1 MRERLLLILAV
12 LLVRLPFL
20 NHPIQ
25 GDDAYYLAVAQHAQI
40 EPLHPTHFRHLSAG
54 IDVDM
59 RGYPHPPL
67 NGVYLGALL
76 ASFREVREATF
87 HLAYLPFSI
96 VAVLAAYSMARRMSS
111 RPMWATLLFIA
122 TPAFLINGTS
132 FESDLPHL
140 ASFLTALALFES
152 DRLVLS
158 ALCMIL
164 ASLTA
169 YQAVVLTPILAWRLF
184 AKRTPLGAK
193 WLVILTPVLTIAGY
207 QCFERLSTGAMP
219 AAVLTGYFQ
228 NYNLQSITN
237 KIRNFAALT
246 THLGWMAPPLLAP
259 ISWIAIPAAALA
271 AWFDSSPL
279 FWIPFGLGVATLYN
293 SRRNSWILIF
303 FGSALVIFFAGSARY
318 LLPIALPVAVLAV
331 ERFAKRTWL
340 LALGFGTH
348 LALGLAL
355 AAANYQHWDGY
366 RRVIASIADQI
377 ETKRTWVNAEW
388 GLRFYA
394 ESHGAM
400 PMHRGEALR
409 AGDLLIDSKLA
420 FFPTDYR
427 TGGGQLT
434 VLERH
439 TIRPS
444 IPLRILSMDS
454 CSAYSSAQNGLCAF
468 GISDKPAD
476 EVTISTVTA
485 RMPELSYLPMSAPQ
499 AESQLLSGVYGLE
512 GGSWRWTGSRIAA
525 LLKAPAKPLP
535 IAVTFRI
542 VDQSPARLITLSANG
557 ETLATQSYPGP
568 GLYTLQSQ
576 RPFAPAGSAPVTV
589 TVVADKTFQAPGD
602 NRELAL
608 ILTGIGFVQ
617 P

>member
-1 MRERLLLILAV
+1 MRERLFLIAVV

-59 RGYPHPPL
+59 RGYPHPPF
-67 NGVYLGALL
+67 NGMYLGALL
-76 ASFREVREATF
+76 GLFRDIREVPF

-96 VAVLAAYSMARRMSS
+96 MAVLSAYSLARRMSS
-111 RPMWATLLFIA
+111 RPLWVTLLFIA
-122 TPAFLINGTS
+122 TPTFLVNGTS
-132 FESDLPHL
+132 LESDLPHL
-140 ASFLTALALFES
+140 ALFLTAVALFES

-158 ALCMIL
+158 AACMAL

-169 YQAVVLTPILAWRLF
+169 YQAVVLTPLLGWRLF
-184 AKRTPLGAK
+184 AKRTPLGPR
-193 WLVILTPVLTIAGY
+193 WLVILTPVLTIVAY
-207 QCFERLSTGAMP
+207 QAFERLSTGAMP

-228 NYNLQSITN
+228 SYNLQSITN

-246 THLGWMAPPLLAP
+246 THLGWMVSPFLAP
-259 ISWIAIPAAALA
+259 LSWIAIPAAAVA
-271 AWFDSSPL
+271 AWFDASPL
-279 FWIPFGLGVATLYN
+279 FWVPFALGVAILFD
-293 SRRNSWILIF
+293 SRRNAWILIF
-303 FGSALVIFFAGSARY
+303 FGAALVIFFAGSARY
-318 LLPIALPVAVLAV
+318 LLPIALPVAALAV
-331 ERFAKRTWL
+331 ERIAKRTWL

-348 LALGLAL
+348 LALGLTL

-366 RRVIASIADQI
+366 RRVIASLADQI

-409 AGDLLIDSKLA
+409 AGDLLIESKLA
-420 FFPTDYR
+420 FFPADYR

-434 VLERH
+434 VLERRP
-439 TIRPS
+439 IDPS
-444 IPLRILSMDS
+444 IPLRILSAGS

-468 GISDKPAD
+468 GVSTKPAD
-476 EVTISTVTA
+476 EVVIATITERS
-485 RMPELSYLPMSAPQ
+485 PELSYVAMNAPQ

-512 GGSWRWTGSRIAA
+512 GGSWRWAASRVVA
-525 LLKAPAKPLP
+525 LLKAPPKPQP
-535 IAVTFRI
+535 IAATFRI
-542 VDQSPARLITLSANG
+542 VDQSPARQISISANG
-557 ETLATQSYPGP
+557 ELLATQSYPGP
-568 GLYTLQSQ
+568 GLYTIRSQ
-576 RPFAPAGSAPVTV
+576 LPFPARSPFVTV
-589 TVVADKTFQAPGD
+589 TLAADKTFQAPGD
-602 NRELAL
+602 NRDLAL
-608 ILTGIGFVQ
+608 ILTGIGFVE